1 MSKELNIIEASN
13 MPVGTEFEVVYSNG
27 KKEMVFIDSFGIFPY
42 SKNDA
47 CMMSSSLS
55 LINAKFI
62 PVNKPVN
69 FMEAVKAFDKGKRIK
84 SVLPNGA
91 IQHYSIEY
99 KMQLLDDENG
109 LGVTSDEIL
118 NGKWYIED

>member
-62 PVNKPVN
+62 PVNKPVS

-84 SVLPNGA
+84 SVLPDGA
-91 IQHYSIEY
+91 IQHYGIDY
-99 KMQLLDDENG
+99 NWQLLKDENG